1 MADEFKTTKVM
12 KSVDPYVDV
21 GNLLIEDLDPFDVDE
36 YKYSKYFMY
45 LFELCQSMRN
55 SLRARRNEYLKS
67 VARDN
72 AQYLINKIWEVL

>member
-45 LFELCQSMRN
+45 LFELCVSQCVILSGQDEM
-55 SLRARRNEYLKS
+55 S
-67 VARDN
+67 
-72 AQYLINKIWEVL
+72 I